1 MGREDKFPKATYW
14 NVWWTLTVITAAATL
29 IVALLEGLGVF
40 HDLGVALSVAGII
53 LSILFGVTAST
64 RSAVGTV
71 TAGVA
76 ALREDMVGTR
86 AEIGTIRDGIGT
98 VREEVGGVREEIGGV
113 REEIGSLREE
123 MGGVREAIVALESPL
138 TTPLNRILATL
149 VERLPPAPSR

>member
-1 MGREDKFPKATYW
+1 M
-14 NVWWTLTVITAAATL
+14 TLITAAAPL

-40 HDLGVALSVAGII
+40 HDLGVALSIDGII

-71 TAGVA
+71 TAGIA
-76 ALREDMVGTR
+76 ALREDMVGTP

-98 VREEVGGVREEIGGV
+98 VREEVGGVRED
-113 REEIGSLREE
+113 IGSLREE
-123 MGGVREAIVALESPL
+123 MGGVREAIVALERAL
-138 TTPLNRILATL
+138 TTPLNRIVATL